1 MITGGHHVAFIV
13 SSEDCIRFYE
23 KLGFSVIFK
32 MNRSYDTVILMEG
45 YGIQIEAFIDPNH
58 PAKGEIEPLGIRH
71 IALKVDNI
79 EKTVEE
85 LKLDF
90 GAISSD
96 WVGVRYC
103 NIADP
108 DGNVIELHE

>member
-1 MITGGHHVAFIV
+1 MITGVHHVAFIV

-23 KLGFSVIFK
+23 KLGFSVIFRK
-32 MNRSYDTVILMEG
+32 TRSYDSVALMEG
-45 YGIQIEAFIDPNH
+45 YEIQIEMFIDPKH
-58 PAKGEIEPLGIRH
+58 PAKGDVEPLGIRH

-85 LKLDF
+85 MKLDF

-103 NIADP
+103 NITDP